1 MVPRTRTVSC
11 ADAGNAMQIKA
22 KLAAASV
29 RCIMPD
35 IVFLPGFEL
44 TVEFSPG
51 WTGLFPQMLVEEAV
65 FVGASKNG
73 ATTRALRMLPLQPQP
88 SANIPGVANLGSP
101 PPA

>member
-1 MVPRTRTVSC
+1 
-11 ADAGNAMQIKA
+11 
-22 KLAAASV
+22 
-29 RCIMPD
+29 MPD

-51 WTGLFPQMLVEEAV
+51 WTGLFFPKCLSKKQF

-101 PPA
+101 PPAAAIVTTRF